1 MGMSASARLWY
12 GVYGQIPEAAYEE
25 LIEPTTTEGKFSDEK
40 VIDGIHVHVVW
51 AYDMPLGAG
60 ATVAHSYWG
69 DKTPVDFSQMEAV
82 KAAADKFLDEYDVP
96 GERGWYLAA
105 NYS

>member
-12 GVYGQIPEAAYEE
+12 GVYGSIPEDAYGE
-25 LIEPTTTEGKFSDEK
+25 LVEPKDSPYDEK
-40 VIDGIHVHVVW
+40 VIDGVHVHVVW
-51 AYDMPLGAG
+51 EYDRPIGAG
-60 ATVAHSYWG
+60 ATVSHSYWG
-69 DKTPVDFSQMEAV
+69 DKTAVDFSQMEAV
-82 KAAADKFLDEYDVP
+82 RAAADKFLDEYDVP